1 MADAKGSE
9 GDMMRVAIYSLEW
22 ARQAITLVQGSSP
35 DQGSGTHLNQFERD
49 EYYVLKVDHV
59 YKTCRILKGNWPSVF
74 LPSAHNAAET
84 LIQRWT
90 GVGSEQRQLC
100 KGCRS
105 NDYGVREQQE
115 GCGDCK
121 RATQTC
127 YSCEKPVCARHAY
140 YKLFGNELRN
150 AYAHYEEAMGVPGH
164 RLRGE
169 PAGYLTVRGISP
181 PGWARG
187 PFSDRN
193 SLWLLNREY
202 RLDGVSDALIELE
215 REFSAVL
222 TEPDDPWNL
231 RREA

>member
-1 MADAKGSE
+1 
-9 GDMMRVAIYSLEW
+9 MRVAIYSLEW

-59 YKTCRILKGNWPSVF
+59 YKTCRILKRNWPSVF
-74 LPSAHNAAET
+74 PPSAHNAADA
-84 LIQRWT
+84 LIRRWT
-90 GVGSEQRQLC
+90 GSGSEQRQLC
-100 KGCRS
+100 KACRS

-127 YSCEKPVCARHAY
+127 YSCESQCAPDTHTTSCS
-140 YKLFGNELRN
+140 GTN
-150 AYAHYEEAMGVPGH
+150 YETRTHTTRRRWEPGS

-169 PAGYLTVRGISP
+169 PAGSLTVRGISA

-187 PFSDRN
+187 SFWDRN
-193 SLWLLNREY
+193 SLWLLNKEY
-202 RLDGVSDALIELE
+202 RLDGVYDALVELD

-222 TEPDDPWNL
+222 TEPGDPWKL
-231 RREA
+231 REEA